1 MRFINIH
8 TCKLLF
14 DIGEIANK
22 INNVSVS
29 PNGRYVITVNED
41 GTMGIYNLQTLSAE
55 INKVGILV
63 LFSSFRIIDI
73 CSVIYFSNALAFV
86 MGLLIG

>member
-55 INKVGILV
+55 INKVRNQQDFHV
-63 LFSSFRIIDI
+63 
-73 CSVIYFSNALAFV
+73 NP
-86 MGLLIG
+86 GLP